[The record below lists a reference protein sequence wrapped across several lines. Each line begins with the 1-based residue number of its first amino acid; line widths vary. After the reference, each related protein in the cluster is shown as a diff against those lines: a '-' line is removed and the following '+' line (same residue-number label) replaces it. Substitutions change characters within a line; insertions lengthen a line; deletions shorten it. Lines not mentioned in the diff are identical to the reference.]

1 MSRFFCHSSWTNSE
15 AFFCS
20 SMLPRIFSNSGES
33 SGKDTRRHPHGLRPL
48 MATSPTGLQVRCA
61 NLINLN
67 DINLINLIILL
78 IFIPILFES
87 SKHNS
92 RMLLRFGEDH
102 RVKHGHFVLP
112 RPYEWGSPRPKQG
125 PARAST
131 NSVRSLWRN
140 RVPWSRKMA
149 IGVLWIQI
157 CQVSGLSHWKSHW
170 KGHGRSQHMSSGDSA
185 VDSPIGSVDQ
195 DLKSQS
201 PLQIT
206 RVRAHRKDK
215 ILCFLKV

>member
-1 MSRFFCHSSWTNSE
+1 MFFVT
-15 AFFCS
+15 FF
-20 SMLPRIFSNSGES
+20 LPLFLDKFRGLLLFLHAAPDLLQLWRIFWQGYPQTS
-33 SGKDTRRHPHGLRPL
+33 SPAS
-48 MATSPTGLQVRCA
+48 ATYGNPTGLQVRCA

-87 SKHNS
+87 SKNNS

-102 RVKHGHFVLP
+102 RVKLGHFVLP

-131 NSVRSLWRN
+131 NSGRSLWRN

-157 CQVSGLSHWKSHW
+157 CQLSGLSHWKSHW
-170 KGHGRSQHMSSGDSA
+170 KGHGRSQKIF
-185 VDSPIGSVDQ
+185 PI
-195 DLKSQS
+195 
-201 PLQIT
+201 I
-206 RVRAHRKDK
+206 K
-215 ILCFLKV
+215 IE

>member
-1 MSRFFCHSSWTNSE
+1 MFFVTFFFCHSSWRNSE

-20 SMLPRIFSNSGES
+20 SMLPRIFSSSGES

-48 MATSPTGLQVRCA
+48 MATQLGCRWGV
-61 NLINLN
+61 
-67 DINLINLIILL
+67 
-78 IFIPILFES
+78 PILSILMISILSILS
-87 SKHNS
+87 SCWFLSPSSLNPQKNNS

-102 RVKHGHFVLP
+102 RVKLGHLVLP

-131 NSVRSLWRN
+131 NSGRSLWRN

-157 CQVSGLSHWKSHW
+157 CQLSGLSHWKSHC
-170 KGHGRSQHMSSGDSA
+170 
-185 VDSPIGSVDQ
+185 P
-195 DLKSQS
+195 
-201 PLQIT
+201 
-206 RVRAHRKDK
+206 
-215 ILCFLKV
+215 